1 MGQSGSHWVFG
12 YGSLMWNP
20 GFAHL
25 RAETAKIEGFHRR
38 LCVCSFH
45 YRGQPAKPGLV
56 FGLDKGGVCE
66 GLAFEVAESHW
77 PETLEYL
84 RQREQITMV
93 YNEIEMPV
101 RLVGND
107 EHVKAI
113 TYVVDRTHP
122 QCACGL
128 ADADIVK
135 LVQQGEG
142 LSGPCTDYVR
152 NTHAHLE
159 KLGLRDQRLD
169 RIMDL
174 LANHRLDPP

>member
-38 LCVCSFH
+38 LCVYSFH

-66 GLAFEVAESHW
+66 GLAFEVANRDW
-77 PETLEYL
+77 PETMDYL

-93 YNEIEMPV
+93 YNEVEMPV
-101 RLVGND
+101 QLAASG
-107 EHVKAI
+107 EHVTAV

-152 NTHAHLE
+152 NTHAQLA
-159 KLGLRDQRLD
+159 KLGIQDRRLE